1 MWLKFKEFL
10 KEDNIAHCTCE
21 SFLVLAT
28 LSDLTSLSLVENVT
42 ISNWALKRSYIFVWY
57 LHR

>member
-10 KEDNIAHCTCE
+10 KEESIAYCTCE

-28 LSDLTSLSLVENVT
+28 FFDLTSLSLVENVI
-42 ISNWALKRSYIFVWY
+42 ISNWALKRSYILVWY